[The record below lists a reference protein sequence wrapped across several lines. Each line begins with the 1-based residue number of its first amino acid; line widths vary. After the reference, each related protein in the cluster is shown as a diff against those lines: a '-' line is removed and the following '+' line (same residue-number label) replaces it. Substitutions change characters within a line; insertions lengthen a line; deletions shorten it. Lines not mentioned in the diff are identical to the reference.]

1 MDRRHFC
8 KIASF
13 VAGALGFGAVP
24 AVASASPRLSQSVSG
39 SSLAPMPSPGCLISV
54 LRRECHQDLQAIFL
68 DDPDAG
74 PCRSFSSGDEFRFRP
89 GDHCP
94 ADFCPRLW
102 AAICTTISQTSCE
115 PSLKEETM
123 VISCPDGTRP
133 VIVRIDINNDNNF

>member
-8 KIASF
+8 KIASLA
-13 VAGALGFGAVP
+13 AGALGFGAVP
-24 AVASASPRLSQSVSG
+24 AVASVASRITHPGSG
-39 SSLAPMPSPGCLISV
+39 SLPAAMPSPGCRISV
-54 LRRECHQDLQAIFL
+54 IRRECHQDLQAIFL

-74 PCRSFSSGDEFRFRP
+74 PCRSFSSGDEFRFRA

-102 AAICTTISQTSCE
+102 SAVCTTISQTACE

-133 VIVRIDINNDNNF
+133 VIVRIDINNSF

>member
-8 KIASF
+8 KIASL
-13 VAGALGFGAVP
+13 AASALGFGAVP
-24 AVASASPRLSQSVSG
+24 AVASVASRITLPGSG
-39 SSLAPMPSPGCLISV
+39 SLPAAMPSPGCRISV
-54 LRRECHQDLQAIFL
+54 IRRECHQDLQAIFL

-74 PCRSFSSGDEFRFRP
+74 PCRSFSSGDEFSFRA

-102 AAICTTISQTSCE
+102 SAVCTTISQTACE

-133 VIVRIDINNDNNF
+133 VIVRIDISNSF

>member
-8 KIASF
+8 KIASLA
-13 VAGALGFGAVP
+13 AGALGFGAVP
-24 AVASASPRLSQSVSG
+24 AVASVASRITHPGSG
-39 SSLAPMPSPGCLISV
+39 SLPAAMPSPGCRISV
-54 LRRECHQDLQAIFL
+54 IRRECHQDLQAIFL

-74 PCRSFSSGDEFRFRP
+74 PCRSFSSGDEFSFRA

-102 AAICTTISQTSCE
+102 SAVCTTISQTACE

-133 VIVRIDINNDNNF
+133 VIVRIDISSSF

>member
-8 KIASF
+8 KIASLA
-13 VAGALGFGAVP
+13 AGALGFGAVP
-24 AVASASPRLSQSVSG
+24 AVASVASRITHPGSG
-39 SSLAPMPSPGCLISV
+39 SLPAAMPSPGCRISV
-54 LRRECHQDLQAIFL
+54 IRRECHQDLQAIFL

-74 PCRSFSSGDEFRFRP
+74 PCRSFSSGDEFSFRA

-102 AAICTTISQTSCE
+102 SAVCTTISQTACE

-123 VISCPDGTRP
+123 VISCP
-133 VIVRIDINNDNNF
+133 

>member
-8 KIASF
+8 KIASLA
-13 VAGALGFGAVP
+13 AGALGFGAVP
-24 AVASASPRLSQSVSG
+24 AVASVASRITHPGSG
-39 SSLAPMPSPGCLISV
+39 SLPAAMPSPGCRISV
-54 LRRECHQDLQAIFL
+54 IRRECHQDLQAIFL

-74 PCRSFSSGDEFRFRP
+74 PCRLFSSGDEFSFRA

-102 AAICTTISQTSCE
+102 SAVCTTISQTACE

-133 VIVRIDINNDNNF
+133 VIVRIDISNSF

>member
-8 KIASF
+8 KIASLA
-13 VAGALGFGAVP
+13 AGALGFGAVP
-24 AVASASPRLSQSVSG
+24 AVASVASRITHPGSG
-39 SSLAPMPSPGCLISV
+39 SLPAAMPSPGCRISV
-54 LRRECHQDLQAIFL
+54 IRRECHQDLQAIFL

-74 PCRSFSSGDEFRFRP
+74 PCRSFSSGDEFSFRA

-102 AAICTTISQTSCE
+102 SAVCTTISQTACE

-133 VIVRIDINNDNNF
+133 VIVRIDISNSF

>member
-1 MDRRHFC
+1 
-8 KIASF
+8 
-13 VAGALGFGAVP
+13 
-24 AVASASPRLSQSVSG
+24 
-39 SSLAPMPSPGCLISV
+39 MPSPGCLISV

-74 PCRSFSSGDEFRFRP
+74 PCRSFSSGDEFSFRA

-102 AAICTTISQTSCE
+102 SAVCTTISQTSCE

>member
-8 KIASF
+8 KIASLA
-13 VAGALGFGAVP
+13 AGALGFGTVP
-24 AVASASPRLSQSVSG
+24 AVASVASRITHPGSG
-39 SSLAPMPSPGCLISV
+39 SLPAAMPSPGCRISV
-54 LRRECHQDLQAIFL
+54 IRRECHQDLQAIFL

-74 PCRSFSSGDEFRFRP
+74 PCRSFSSGDEFSFRA

-102 AAICTTISQTSCE
+102 SAVCTTISQTACE

-133 VIVRIDINNDNNF
+133 VIVRIDISNSF